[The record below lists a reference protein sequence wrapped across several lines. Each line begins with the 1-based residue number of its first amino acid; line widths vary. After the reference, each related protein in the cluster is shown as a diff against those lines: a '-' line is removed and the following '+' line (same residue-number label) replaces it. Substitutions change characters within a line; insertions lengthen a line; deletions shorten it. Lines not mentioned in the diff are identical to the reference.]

1 MVATSPVR
9 GAYGVGRLLVV
20 TPNEL
25 TEAERVE
32 LMRFLCSFAWA
43 DGEVQSQERELLERV
58 LGGLKL
64 GTQARAEVTEWLFT
78 PPDMTGFDFAAI
90 AAEKRQ
96 LFLDQAF
103 AVASAHGGL
112 AAEELR
118 HLQMFMSFATPPDR

>member
-1 MVATSPVR
+1 MNLDQLS
-9 GAYGVGRLLVV
+9 
-20 TPNEL
+20 
-25 TEAERVE
+25 EAERVE

-43 DGEVQSQERELLERV
+43 DGEVQAPERELLERV

-64 GTQARAEVTEWLFT
+64 GAQARAEVTAWLFS

-90 AAEKRQ
+90 PAEKRQ

-103 AVASAHGGL
+103 AIASAHGGL

-118 HLQMFMSFATPPDR
+118 HLEMFMSFTT